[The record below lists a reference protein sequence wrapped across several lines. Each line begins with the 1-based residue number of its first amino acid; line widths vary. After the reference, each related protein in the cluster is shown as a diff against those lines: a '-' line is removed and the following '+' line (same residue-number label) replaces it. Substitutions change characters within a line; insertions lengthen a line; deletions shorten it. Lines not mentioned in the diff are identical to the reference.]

1 MYASI
6 LKSWV
11 RKRERRANCCGFSV
25 LRGIVSQT
33 LLLQR
38 WTSLFSRLLGERGR
52 SQGGPPSSEVS
63 LNGGR
68 GEQRRRKKGSSIKIP
83 FTFLFTFSFFHFLSL
98 SLAVYLLIIHFISW
112 LPVEDSL
119 CRVFPTLSVVFRWLA
134 LTMWMILGWHTHPR
148 TATHTEPTLSS
159 VTCLSLFCI
168 SAVIML

>member
-98 SLAVYLLIIHFISW
+98 SLSR
-112 LPVEDSL
+112 
-119 CRVFPTLSVVFRWLA
+119 C
-134 LTMWMILGWHTHPR
+134 
-148 TATHTEPTLSS
+148 LSS
-159 VTCLSLFCI
+159 DYSLYILTSCWRFSLPCLSDSFCGFSLAGAHDVDDTRMTHSSKNANPHRAHLIFCHLFVFI
-168 SAVIML
+168 LY